1 METVLNTP
9 GNLNIFEY
17 VKPKIHSNL
26 QAQVLL
32 IQSYLFHF
40 NCYFNFTNSA
50 WSVPPCHE
58 TTGNT
63 KAW

>member
-40 NCYFNFTNSA
+40 N
-50 WSVPPCHE
+50 
-58 TTGNT
+58 
-63 KAW
+63 